1 MRISDWSSDVCSSD
15 LDAVGQPGLGV
26 DLRQLQR
33 AERGQLGRLED
44 HGIAA
49 GQRRR
54 RLPAGHLDRVVTGAD
69 AGPDA
74 EALAARVEE
83 DAAASA
89 ITAVR
94 DRKRFEYGNS
104 VSGSVT
110 VWGSA

>member
-54 RLPAGHLDRVVTGAD
+54 RLPAGDLDRVVPGAD
-69 AGPDA
+69 AGADA
-74 EALAARVEE
+74 EWLAARVEE
-83 DAAASA
+83 VADEVEML
-89 ITAVR
+89 AVQAGGGAGVGG
-94 DRKRFEYGNS
+94 KRAG
-104 VSGSVT
+104 
-110 VWGSA
+110 